1 MTKHEHIVSYKTIII
16 VWLLLLV
23 LTGVTVGASRIDLG
37 SLNIWVAL
45 GIAATKSSLVISI
58 FMHMK
63 YESPVFKLFLLIA
76 LSVLA
81 IFVGLTLIDVLYR

>member
-1 MTKHEHIVSYKTIII
+1 MTKHEHIVSYKTVIT
-16 VWLLLLV
+16 VWLLLLM

-45 GIAATKSSLVISI
+45 GIAAIKSGLVISI

-81 IFVGLTLIDVLYR
+81 IFVGLTLMDVLYR